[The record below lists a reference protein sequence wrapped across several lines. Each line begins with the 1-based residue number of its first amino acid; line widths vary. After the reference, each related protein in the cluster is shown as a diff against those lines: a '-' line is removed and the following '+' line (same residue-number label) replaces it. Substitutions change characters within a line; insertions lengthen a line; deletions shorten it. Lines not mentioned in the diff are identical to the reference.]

1 MSFTSPRS
9 SNNSNINHI
18 GHTISSTPH
27 NINNNSGIGIGTGYM
42 SHTDFFPSFI
52 DDITSPTSYKKSS
65 SASSSNVDQSSASA
79 TAAMIH
85 HPYFSSSVYPSLS
98 ASYSDAA
105 SSYLS
110 SRYSSTAGDY
120 LQPYRTATGSSPTNS
135 WYNSPHC
142 TDPRFASRENLSRF
156 LTQTPS
162 QYDMMSSYQNS
173 NGDPLKSPYHP
184 FAFAPKRKRRVL
196 FSQAQ
201 VYELERRFAKNR
213 YLNAQDRD
221 QLAQILG
228 LSSTQV
234 KIWFQNHRY
243 KTKKLSKE
251 KGGSGDEHST
261 HVSSSK
267 SSTHSS
273 SSIDPSLLKHEPR

>member
-9 SNNSNINHI
+9 STTINNHLN
-18 GHTISSTPH
+18 GHTISSTAN
-27 NINNNSGIGIGTGYM
+27 NIHNNSSIDTGYM

-65 SASSSNVDQSSASA
+65 SGSSSNVDPSSASA

-120 LQPYRTATGSSPTNS
+120 LQPYRTTTGSSPTNS

-142 TDPRFASRENLSRF
+142 ADPRFAMSRF
-156 LTQTPS
+156 LSHTPS

-173 NGDPLKSPYHP
+173 NVDSLKSPYHP

-201 VYELERRFAKNR
+201 VYELERRFSKNR

-267 SSTHSS
+267 SSTHLSNS
-273 SSIDPSLLKHEPR
+273 LDPLLLKHEPR